1 MWLLLVAVFASFVMG
16 VGFSIYIVHKFR
28 KLPSAGQT
36 YRLASGGWEA
46 VNDASTGDETSLHAE
61 QTRPV
66 EPIEMDQLLVS
77 GSKPKGIAVF
87 EEKTRQVQEFEFA
100 DLLQVDHEEM
110 VAEPLPTDNEEQ
122 VEIAREDSRLLKI
135 AIEKSGPVGV
145 RDVMH
150 PQAML
155 QAVQPS
161 HFVYTSR
168 GTGTGLL
175 N

>member
-1 MWLLLVAVFASFVMG
+1 MWLLLIAVFGSFVMG

-36 YRLASGGWEA
+36 YRLGSGGWES
-46 VNDASTGDETSLHAE
+46 VNDAPRAEETAATSD

-66 EPIEMDQLLVS
+66 EPLEMDQLLVA
-77 GSKPKGIAVF
+77 GRKPKGLAAF

-168 GTGTGLL
+168 STGTGLL

>member
-1 MWLLLVAVFASFVMG
+1 MWFILAAAFASFVLG
-16 VGFSIYIVHKFR
+16 VVFSVYIVYKVR
-28 KLPSAGQT
+28 KMPDGQT
-36 YRLASGGWEA
+36 YRLTSGGWES
-46 VNDASTGDETSLHAE
+46 VKDGQTSADGPTAAAE

-66 EPIEMDQLLVS
+66 EPLEMDQLLVA
-77 GSKPKGIAVF
+77 GRKPKGIAAF

-110 VAEPLPTDNEEQ
+110 VAEPLALDNEEQ
-122 VEIAREDSRLLKI
+122 VEIAREDSRLLAI

-145 RDVMH
+145 RDVLH
-150 PQAML
+150 PHAML
-155 QAVQPS
+155 QAVSPS

-168 GTGTGLL
+168 TPGAGLM

>member
-1 MWLLLVAVFASFVMG
+1 MWFILVAALASFVLG
-16 VGFSIYIVHKFR
+16 VAFSVYIVYKFR
-28 KLPSAGQT
+28 KMPGGQSF
-36 YRLASGGWEA
+36 RLTSGGWES
-46 VNDASTGDETSLHAE
+46 VSDETSAGDTMADGE

-66 EPIEMDQLLVS
+66 EPLEMDQLVA
-77 GSKPKGIAVF
+77 GGRKPKGIAAF
-87 EEKTRQVQEFEFA
+87 EEKTRQVQEMEFA
-100 DLLQVDHEEM
+100 DLLQIDHEEM
-110 VAEPLPTDNEEQ
+110 VAEPLVSDNQEQ
-122 VEIAREDSRLLKI
+122 VEIAREDSRLLAI

-155 QAVQPS
+155 RAPQPS

-168 GTGTGLL
+168 STSSNLL